1 MTVEGSPARASQADA
16 IVAATPASRDRFVD
30 AVRVV
35 ALGGVI
41 LGHYVMGVVTWAPG
55 TPVSFTNILELVPW
69 TRWLTLV
76 FQVMPLF
83 FAVGGFAHAVGWRS
97 VARRGGGYAD
107 FVASRVGRL
116 IRPALVYVTFWMLAG
131 LIIAALWRDQTAPI
145 LQILGQ
151 LLWFIGIYLIAAAF
165 APALLRAHER
175 WGVWALAALFAAVIA
190 VDVIRLAGGVDGI
203 KWLNF
208 AFVWLAIHQ
217 LGFFYADGVH
227 ERVGPRRL
235 GAAMFA
241 AGTIAFVLLVT
252 LGPYGISMVSYSGE
266 ELSNLTPPTVALL
279 AFGVAQVGI
288 ALLVRDWATRKLQA
302 PRTWKAVVVAG
313 SMAMTAFLWHFTALV
328 GVNALWWW
336 LGPATAPAGGTAAWW
351 WSKLLLLVPYL
362 ALVMGLVLVFRR
374 FERMKTPPVAGPK
387 LWRTLVAAVGVACGI
402 VGMLGF
408 AVIGFR
414 GITELTTV
422 AVVGVPLSSVTSF
435 VLVCASALLTTLAVR
450 RASVA
455 S

>member
-1 MTVEGSPARASQADA
+1 
-16 IVAATPASRDRFVD
+16 
-30 AVRVV
+30 
-35 ALGGVI
+35 
-41 LGHYVMGVVTWAPG
+41 
-55 TPVSFTNILELVPW
+55 
-69 TRWLTLV
+69 
-76 FQVMPLF
+76 
-83 FAVGGFAHAVGWRS
+83 
-97 VARRGGGYAD
+97 
-107 FVASRVGRL
+107 
-116 IRPALVYVTFWMLAG
+116 MLAG

>member
-1 MTVEGSPARASQADA
+1 MASERSVADEM
-16 IVAATPASRDRFVD
+16 VAATPATRDRFVD
-30 AVRVV
+30 AVRVL

-55 TPVSFTNILELVPW
+55 TPVSFTNILEIVPW

-116 IRPALVYVTFWMLAG
+116 IRPALVYVGFWMVAG
-131 LIIAALWRDQTAPI
+131 LLIAAFWRDQTAPI

-165 APALLRAHER
+165 APALLNAHDR
-175 WGVWALAALFAAVIA
+175 WGVWTLAALFAAVIA

-217 LGFFYADGVH
+217 LGFFYADGLH

-235 GAAMFA
+235 GALMFA
-241 AGTIAFVLLVT
+241 AGTAAFVLLVT
-252 LGPYGISMVSYSGE
+252 VGPYGISMVSYSGE
-266 ELSNLTPPTVALL
+266 KLSNLTPPTAALL
-279 AFGVAQVGI
+279 AFAVAQVGL
-288 ALLVRDWATRKLQA
+288 ALLVRDWATRRLQN
-302 PRTWKAVVVAG
+302 PRAWKAVIVAG

-328 GVNALWWW
+328 GINALWWW

-351 WSKLLLLVPYL
+351 WSKLFLLVPYL
-362 ALVMGLVLVFRR
+362 ALVAALVLVFRR
-374 FERMKTPPVAGPK
+374 FERMKTPPVAGPA
-387 LWRTLVAAVGVACGI
+387 LWRTLIAAVGVACGI

-422 AVVGVPLSSVTSF
+422 NVVGVPLSSVTSF
-435 VLVCASALLTTLAVR
+435 VLVVASALLTTVAVR